1 MKIFLKYLVVWIS
14 QNLAIPFWA
23 VGHFHLMTTI
33 YEDIIEI
40 AASFSMN
47 ILVAIGFII
56 SYLQE
61 LKNNKK

>member
-1 MKIFLKYLVVWIS
+1 MKNFLKYLVVWIS

-33 YEDIIEI
+33 YENIVEI
-40 AASFSMN
+40 VASFSMN